1 MDFLID
7 LIVLESDKLIAS
19 PLVTNRRTSPPSIS
33 PLKRR
38 DSQAGGDIYPSSRA
52 QHRKDLH
59 PNLERTKIRSGQ
71 IYKPKSRLSYAQP
84 RQKSRRRSKQV
95 PQHQPT
101 PRRFGGFNFFRA
113 AYAYRPG
120 LELRDRRAKQ
130 KKQEGE
136 EGEPPATP
144 SGGRS

>member
-1 MDFLID
+1 MSWALRN
-7 LIVLESDKLIAS
+7 EAHRK
-19 PLVTNRRTSPPSIS
+19 PTSH
-33 PLKRR
+33 
-38 DSQAGGDIYPSSRA
+38 QSSHLSSVYLTPQEER
-52 QHRKDLH
+52 QSSWWRHLPFFTRHHRKDLH
-59 PNLERTKIRSGQ
+59 PNLERTKNRSGQ

-130 KKQEGE
+130 KKKQEGE